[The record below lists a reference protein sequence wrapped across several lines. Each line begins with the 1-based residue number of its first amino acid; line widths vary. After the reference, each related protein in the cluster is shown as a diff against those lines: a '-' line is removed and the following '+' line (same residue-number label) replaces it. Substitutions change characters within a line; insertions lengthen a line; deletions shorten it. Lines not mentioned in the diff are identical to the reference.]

1 MLNPWEVL
9 KKELIAKV
17 EPSSI
22 IEIGEGNLFLD
33 YDGLVQFLAASGIHC
48 SKKTIYNKINKNP
61 AEWPDSIMILRDR
74 VFPVNGVCK
83 WLLDR
88 KVGGK

>member
-1 MLNPWEVL
+1 MNNPWEDL
-9 KKELIAKV
+9 KSNLIARV

-33 YDGLVQFLAASGIHC
+33 YNGLVQFLGACGIQC
-48 SKKTIYNKINKNP
+48 SKKTIYNQIKKNP
-61 AEWPDSIMILRDR
+61 ADWPESIVLARDR

-88 KVGGK
+88 KSSK